1 MSSTLKKIVLLALA
15 IIVFIVGLAFYLRN
29 DQQIA
34 VNYFLGSLELSFSI
48 WLLLV
53 LVIGVLLG
61 WLTSLPVIFKLKRQN
76 SRLSRQVKVTEKEI
90 NNLRVLP
97 VKDSH

>member
-1 MSSTLKKIVLLALA
+1 MT
-15 IIVFIVGLAFYLRN
+15 GLVFYLRN
-29 DQQIA
+29 EQMVA
-34 VNYFLGSLELSFSI
+34 VDYLLGSLKLSLST

-53 LVIGVLLG
+53 LVAGVLLG